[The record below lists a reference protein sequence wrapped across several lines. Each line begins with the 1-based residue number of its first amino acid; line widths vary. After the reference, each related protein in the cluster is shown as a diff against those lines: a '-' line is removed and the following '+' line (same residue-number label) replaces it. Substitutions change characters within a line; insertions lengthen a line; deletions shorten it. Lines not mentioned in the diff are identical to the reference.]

1 MAITDFYKNK
11 ANVERQTRIENSVGT
26 WEEVWTVVHN
36 DVACCIQPRKGYE
49 FVAHDKVQSDT
60 THVMYCDVM
69 EIRPSD
75 RIVAEGITFDVLD
88 GRDIDFLG
96 RFLTIDLKN
105 VVTN

>member
-36 DVACCIQPRKGYE
+36 DIACCIQPRRGYE
-49 FVAHDKVQSDT
+49 FVAHDKVQSDV
-60 THVMYCDVM
+60 THVLYCGVM

-75 RIVAEGITFDVLD
+75 RVKSESITFDVLD
-88 GRDIDFLG
+88 VRNIDFLG
-96 RFLTIDLKN
+96 RFLTIDLQQT
-105 VVTN
+105 VTN